1 MERKSRGEQHSIE
14 VTVEHVLAPDA
25 KERLAKAYRI
35 ILAAAP
41 GEKPKE
47 KPTEIDG
54 GPEND
59 ATRSA
64 SNIPESESADDRDGD
79 HDAN

>member
-1 MERKSRGEQHSIE
+1 VERKSRGEQPSIE
-14 VTVEHVLAPDA
+14 VTVEHVPAPDA

-35 ILAAAP
+35 ILAAAQ
-41 GEKPKE
+41 KL
-47 KPTEIDG
+47 TESDG

-64 SNIPESESADDRDGD
+64 SSTPESESADDRDCD

>member
-1 MERKSRGEQHSIE
+1 MERKSRGEQPSIE
-14 VTVEHVLAPDA
+14 VTVEHVPAPDA

-41 GEKPKE
+41 REKPKE
-47 KPTEIDG
+47 KPTESDG

-64 SNIPESESADDRDGD
+64 SSTPESESADDRDGD
-79 HDAN
+79 HGAN